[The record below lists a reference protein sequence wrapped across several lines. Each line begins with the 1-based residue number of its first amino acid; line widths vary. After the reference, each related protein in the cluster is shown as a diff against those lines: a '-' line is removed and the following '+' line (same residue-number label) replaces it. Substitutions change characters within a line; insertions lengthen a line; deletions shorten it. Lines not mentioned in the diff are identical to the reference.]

1 VVLKFINPAVF
12 RSGVESAAA
21 SSEPG
26 NIAYQKICA
35 MVEGAGIVRRE
46 LTAS

>member
-1 VVLKFINPAVF
+1 VVPKFIDPAVF

-21 SSEPG
+21 CSEPG